1 MIISL
6 IGFMAAGKT
15 TMARELS
22 AKVGAPMIDT
32 DAYIEE
38 REGKTISEIFAA
50 VGEPGFRKIEEECLE
65 DILEEHISEHPE
77 TLEDMHRCTLV
88 LSLGGG
94 IVTTPGCRDLISR
107 FTYCVYVKTD
117 IDTIFNRLSKDTGGR
132 TLLENR
138 GDTPLRDVIDRL
150 YREREPLYEALARTT
165 VRPFSRIKSLPRMS
179 RRKSGSRL
187 FRRSVNAV
195 VIRREDYAS
204 GMPDTLS

>member
-38 REGKTISEIFAA
+38 REGKTISRIFAA

-88 LSLGGG
+88 
-94 IVTTPGCRDLISR
+94 TPGCRDLISR

-165 VRPFSRIKSLPRMS
+165 V
-179 RRKSGSRL
+179 
-187 FRRSVNAV
+187 
-195 VIRREDYAS
+195 
-204 GMPDTLS
+204 

>member
-32 DAYIEE
+32 DACIEE
-38 REGKTISEIFAA
+38 REGRTISEIFAA

-94 IVTTPGCRDLISR
+94 IVTTPGCL
-107 FTYCVYVKTD
+107 
-117 IDTIFNRLSKDTGGR
+117 
-132 TLLENR
+132 
-138 GDTPLRDVIDRL
+138 
-150 YREREPLYEALARTT
+150 PLYLLRLRQDRHRHHLQPSVEGYRRPHPPGEPGRHSPPRCHRTAVPRAGAAL
-165 VRPFSRIKSLPRMS
+165 
-179 RRKSGSRL
+179 
-187 FRRSVNAV
+187 
-195 VIRREDYAS
+195 
-204 GMPDTLS
+204 

>member
-1 MIISL
+1 
-6 IGFMAAGKT
+6 MAAGKT

-38 REGKTISEIFAA
+38 REGKTISGIFAA

-65 DILEEHISEHPE
+65 DILEEHIS
-77 TLEDMHRCTLV
+77 DMHRCTLV

-107 FTYCVYVKTD
+107 FTYCVYVRTD

-138 GDTPLRDVIDRL
+138 GDTPLREVIERL

-165 VRPFSRIKSLPRMS
+165 V
-179 RRKSGSRL
+179 
-187 FRRSVNAV
+187 
-195 VIRREDYAS
+195 
-204 GMPDTLS
+204 

>member
-38 REGKTISEIFAA
+38 REGKTVSEIFAA

-107 FTYCVYVKTD
+107 FTYCVLHCARSSSAYTASASRSMRRWPAPLSEHPVSGRE
-117 IDTIFNRLSKDTGGR
+117 IFPGCVMPPSHAILPSK
-132 TLLENR
+132 E
-138 GDTPLRDVIDRL
+138 V
-150 YREREPLYEALARTT
+150 
-165 VRPFSRIKSLPRMS
+165 
-179 RRKSGSRL
+179 
-187 FRRSVNAV
+187 
-195 VIRREDYAS
+195 
-204 GMPDTLS
+204 

>member
-38 REGKTISEIFAA
+38 REGKTISEIFAT

-65 DILEEHISEHPE
+65 DILEEHISEH
-77 TLEDMHRCTLV
+77 
-88 LSLGGG
+88 
-94 IVTTPGCRDLISR
+94 
-107 FTYCVYVKTD
+107 TYCVYVKTD

-138 GDTPLRDVIDRL
+138 GDTPLREVIEHL

-165 VRPFSRIKSLPRMS
+165 V
-179 RRKSGSRL
+179 
-187 FRRSVNAV
+187 
-195 VIRREDYAS
+195 
-204 GMPDTLS
+204 

>member
-1 MIISL
+1 
-6 IGFMAAGKT
+6 MAAGKT

-38 REGKTISEIFAA
+38 REGKTISGIFAA

-107 FTYCVYVKTD
+107 FTYCVY
-117 IDTIFNRLSKDTGGR
+117 RR
-132 TLLENR
+132 PH
-138 GDTPLRDVIDRL
+138 PLGKPRRH
-150 YREREPLYEALARTT
+150 PLARGH
-165 VRPFSRIKSLPRMS
+165 RAPIPRA
-179 RRKSGSRL
+179 RTAL
-187 FRRSVNAV
+187 
-195 VIRREDYAS
+195 
-204 GMPDTLS
+204 

>member
-22 AKVGAPMIDT
+22 AKVGAPVIDT

-38 REGKTISEIFAA
+38 REGKTISEIFESEG
-50 VGEPGFRKIEEECLE
+50 GEAGFRRIEEECLE
-65 DILEEHISEHPE
+65 DILEKHISEHPE

-132 TLLENR
+132 VLLENR
-138 GDTPLRDVIDRL
+138 QGASLREIIKRL
-150 YREREPLYEALARTT
+150 YREREPFYEALARTT
-165 VRPFSRIKSLPRMS
+165 V
-179 RRKSGSRL
+179 
-187 FRRSVNAV
+187 
-195 VIRREDYAS
+195 
-204 GMPDTLS
+204 

>member
-50 VGEPGFRKIEEECLE
+50 VGEPGFRKIEEEYL
-65 DILEEHISEHPE
+65 
-77 TLEDMHRCTLV
+77 
-88 LSLGGG
+88 
-94 IVTTPGCRDLISR
+94 CRDLISR

-138 GDTPLRDVIDRL
+138 GDTPMREVIDRL

-165 VRPFSRIKSLPRMS
+165 V
-179 RRKSGSRL
+179 
-187 FRRSVNAV
+187 
-195 VIRREDYAS
+195 
-204 GMPDTLS
+204 

>member
-1 MIISL
+1 
-6 IGFMAAGKT
+6 MAAGKT

-38 REGKTISEIFAA
+38 REGRTISEIFSA

-88 LSLGGG
+88 ISLGGG

-107 FTYCVYVKTD
+107 FTYCVYVRTD
-117 IDTIFNRLSKDTGGR
+117 IDTIFNRLSKGTGGR

-138 GDTPLRDVIDRL
+138 GDTPLREVIDRL
-150 YREREPLYEALARTT
+150 YREREPFYEALARTT
-165 VRPFSRIKSLPRMS
+165 V
-179 RRKSGSRL
+179 
-187 FRRSVNAV
+187 
-195 VIRREDYAS
+195 
-204 GMPDTLS
+204 

>member
-15 TMARELS
+15 TMARGLS
-22 AKVGAPMIDT
+22 AKVGAPVIDT

-38 REGKTISEIFAA
+38 REGKTISEIFASEG
-50 VGEPGFRKIEEECLE
+50 GEASFRRIEEECLE
-65 DILEEHISEHPE
+65 EILEKHISEHPE
-77 TLEDMHRCTLV
+77 TLEDMHRCTLI

-94 IVTTPGCRDLISR
+94 IVITPGCRDLISR

-117 IDTIFNRLSKDTGGR
+117 IDTIFERLSKDTGGR

-138 GDTPLRDVIDRL
+138 GDTPLRDVIERL

-165 VRPFSRIKSLPRMS
+165 V
-179 RRKSGSRL
+179 
-187 FRRSVNAV
+187 
-195 VIRREDYAS
+195 
-204 GMPDTLS
+204 

>member
-22 AKVGAPMIDT
+22 A
-32 DAYIEE
+32 
-38 REGKTISEIFAA
+38 
-50 VGEPGFRKIEEECLE
+50 
-65 DILEEHISEHPE
+65 
-77 TLEDMHRCTLV
+77 
-88 LSLGGG
+88 
-94 IVTTPGCRDLISR
+94 
-107 FTYCVYVKTD
+107 KTD

-165 VRPFSRIKSLPRMS
+165 V
-179 RRKSGSRL
+179 
-187 FRRSVNAV
+187 
-195 VIRREDYAS
+195 
-204 GMPDTLS
+204 

>member
-38 REGKTISEIFAA
+38 REGKTISELFAA

-138 GDTPLRDVIDRL
+138 GDTPLREVIERL
-150 YREREPLYEALARTT
+150 YRERERSMRRWPAPLSEHPVSGREIFPGCVMPPSHA
-165 VRPFSRIKSLPRMS
+165 ILPS
-179 RRKSGSRL
+179 KE
-187 FRRSVNAV
+187 V
-195 VIRREDYAS
+195 
-204 GMPDTLS
+204 

>member
-1 MIISL
+1 
-6 IGFMAAGKT
+6 MAAGKT

-38 REGKTISEIFAA
+38 REGKTISGIFAA

-77 TLEDMHRCTLV
+77 TLEEDMHRCTLV

-107 FTYCVYVKTD
+107 FTYCVYVRTD

-138 GDTPLRDVIDRL
+138 GDAPLREVIERL

-165 VRPFSRIKSLPRMS
+165 V
-179 RRKSGSRL
+179 
-187 FRRSVNAV
+187 
-195 VIRREDYAS
+195 
-204 GMPDTLS
+204 

>member
-32 DAYIEE
+32 DAYIEEREGKTYIEE

-138 GDTPLRDVIDRL
+138 GDTPLRDHRP
-150 YREREPLYEALARTT
+150 PLPRARTA
-165 VRPFSRIKSLPRMS
+165 L
-179 RRKSGSRL
+179 
-187 FRRSVNAV
+187 
-195 VIRREDYAS
+195 
-204 GMPDTLS
+204 

>member
-1 MIISL
+1 
-6 IGFMAAGKT
+6 MAAGKT

-38 REGKTISEIFAA
+38 REGKTISGIFAA

-107 FTYCVYVKTD
+107 FTYCV

-138 GDTPLRDVIDRL
+138 GDTPLREVIERL

-165 VRPFSRIKSLPRMS
+165 V
-179 RRKSGSRL
+179 
-187 FRRSVNAV
+187 
-195 VIRREDYAS
+195 
-204 GMPDTLS
+204 

>member
-38 REGKTISEIFAA
+38 REGKTVSEIFAA

-65 DILEEHISEHPE
+65 DILEEQ
-77 TLEDMHRCTLV
+77 DMHRCTLV

-165 VRPFSRIKSLPRMS
+165 V
-179 RRKSGSRL
+179 
-187 FRRSVNAV
+187 
-195 VIRREDYAS
+195 
-204 GMPDTLS
+204 

>member
-1 MIISL
+1 
-6 IGFMAAGKT
+6 
-15 TMARELS
+15 MARELS

-38 REGKTISEIFAA
+38 REGRTISEIFSA

-88 LSLGGG
+88 ISLGGG

-107 FTYCVYVKTD
+107 FTYCVYVRTD
-117 IDTIFNRLSKDTGGR
+117 IDTIFNRLSKGTGGR

-138 GDTPLRDVIDRL
+138 GDTPLREVIDRL
-150 YREREPLYEALARTT
+150 YREREPFYEALARTT
-165 VRPFSRIKSLPRMS
+165 V
-179 RRKSGSRL
+179 
-187 FRRSVNAV
+187 
-195 VIRREDYAS
+195 
-204 GMPDTLS
+204 